1 MAKFSQALSVLVVDD
16 NKFTLNT
23 VSKALNNVG
32 VENVNTAAD
41 GRMALDLLHQ
51 AHADV
56 VICDLNMP
64 EMDGIEFLRHL
75 ADNSFRGGVILVS
88 GEDKRLLSTA
98 EALAGAHDLHVLG
111 AVEKPIKAT
120 EIAELLNAEL
130 AAPPEAKPQPESIVS
145 PEELKAG
152 IENDELVVFYQLKI
166 LIATREI
173 TGAECLVRWIR
184 PDGGMVPPM
193 PSYQWPK
200 STI

>member
-23 VSKALNNVG
+23 VSKALNNLG
-32 VENVNTAAD
+32 IENVNTAAD

-56 VICDLNMP
+56 VICNLNMP

-88 GEDKRLLSTA
+88 GEDRRLLSTA

-111 AVEKPIKAT
+111 AVEKTYQGDRNSRVVECRIGRASRSET
-120 EIAELLNAEL
+120 
-130 AAPPEAKPQPESIVS
+130 AAREHCFSR
-145 PEELKAG
+145 G
-152 IENDELVVFYQLKI
+152 IESRN
-166 LIATREI
+166 RE
-173 TGAECLVRWIR
+173 R
-184 PDGGMVPPM
+184 
-193 PSYQWPK
+193 
-200 STI
+200 